1 MNAVINADNYPFHVE
16 DLFLGPILVS
26 ISQVIQ
32 CLQKSEN
39 YICSLLWEGII
50 CKQDFIFR
58 DVNILISRRKQNFH
72 VISSLQMKGMVK
84 MKY

>member
-1 MNAVINADNYPFHVE
+1 MNAVINADNYPFRVE

-58 DVNILISRRKQNFH
+58 DVNI
-72 VISSLQMKGMVK
+72 
-84 MKY
+84 